1 MIEFFVWGITDMG
14 SRRPWRRNGWWGGGG
29 GGLPI
34 LVEVSTE
41 TREVA
46 LEASALEADD
56 G

>member
-1 MIEFFVWGITDMG
+1 MV
-14 SRRPWRRNGWWGGGG
+14 GGEGEGG

-46 LEASALEADD
+46 SEASALEADD